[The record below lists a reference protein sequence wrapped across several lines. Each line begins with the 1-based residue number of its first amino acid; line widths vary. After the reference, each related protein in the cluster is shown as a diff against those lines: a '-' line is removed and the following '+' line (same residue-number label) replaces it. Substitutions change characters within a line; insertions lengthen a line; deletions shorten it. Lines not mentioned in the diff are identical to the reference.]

1 MAVSQCRPADM
12 LTVAVVLREGIVLE
26 HGIDGAAPDID
37 DVSLL
42 AVGVVFARST
52 TVIRHLI
59 VFAVNPH
66 GETDARNDVRIVAV
80 TLAGKR
86 HVNLAIGSDAPD
98 VGAAHPE
105 VKHRRG
111 NNCAADDQHFTIAL
125 FYGKVAQMFLH
136 DLQMIR
142 LPQPF
147 VLLLVVAVG
156 QLETASGN
164 LCTATL
170 IAPNLALTAGH
181 CLLTPPKGKAD
192 KAVALR
198 FVSNKG
204 LWRYDIHDIE
214 GRVDP
219 TLGKRLKADGDG
231 WIVPPAAAPWDFGL
245 IVLRNPPSGITPLP
259 LFEGDKAALTA
270 ALKSA
275 GRKVTQAGY
284 PEDHLDTLYSHQNC
298 EVTGWAQTSVMSH
311 QCDTL
316 PGDSGSPLMLH
327 TDDGWQLI
335 GVQSSAPAAKDRWRA
350 DNRAISVT
358 GFRDKLDQLSQK

>member
-1 MAVSQCRPADM
+1 MR
-12 LTVAVVLREGIVLE
+12 TTIAVVL
-26 HGIDGAAPDID
+26 GAI
-37 DVSLL
+37 SLTS
-42 AVGVVFARST
+42 AFVFA
-52 TVIRHLI
+52 
-59 VFAVNPH
+59 
-66 GETDARNDVRIVAV
+66 D
-80 TLAGKR
+80 K
-86 HVNLAIGSDAPD
+86 PD
-98 VGAAHPE
+98 VAKSANDE
-105 VKHRRG
+105 VSTLFFGH
-111 NNCAADDQHFTIAL
+111 DDRVPVNDTTQSPW
-125 FYGKVAQMFLH
+125 
-136 DLQMIR
+136 D
-142 LPQPF
+142 
-147 VLLLVVAVG
+147 AVG

-259 LFEGDKAALTA
+259 SFEGDKAALTA

-358 GFRDKLDQLSQK
+358 GFRDKLDQLSQKIMFKRCPTVRAACSSGKFHHDHSSQQQDQANPAFTI